1 MIMKI
6 AKRLLISL
14 LLLSS
19 TAFAAEPA
27 SEASIRAL
35 LAVTQARELLDGMNA
50 QLEAQMNAGIVAALG
65 ERQPSPRQ
73 QQAIQRMKARMLVVL
88 REELAWER
96 MEPMHLRI
104 YRETL
109 TEDEVAGMLA
119 FYQTPAGQAL
129 IRKMPLVMQ
138 KIMPEIQGVMAS
150 AMPKMQEIQR
160 EFMAEMR
167 ATGE

>member
-1 MIMKI
+1 MTRL
-6 AKRLLISL
+6 RLLFAAL
-14 LLLSS
+14 LFS
-19 TAFAAEPA
+19 TTTAALAAEPA

-35 LAVTQARELLDGMNA
+35 LAVTQARELLDGMSA

-73 QQAIQRMKARMLVVL
+73 QQAIDRMKARMLVLL

-119 FYQTPAGQAL
+119 FYRTPAGQAL

-138 KIMPEIQGVMAS
+138 KIMPEMQGVMAS
-150 AMPKMQEIQR
+150 VMPKMQQIQR
-160 EFMAEMR
+160 EFMAEMQ
-167 ATGE
+167 ATDE

>member
-1 MIMKI
+1 MTRL
-6 AKRLLISL
+6 RLLFAAL
-14 LLLSS
+14 LFSTS
-19 TAFAAEPA
+19 TAVLAAEPA

-50 QLEAQMNAGIVAALG
+50 QLEAQMNAGILAALG

-73 QQAIQRMKARMLVVL
+73 QQAIDRMKARMLVAL

-119 FYQTPAGQAL
+119 FYKTPAGQAL
-129 IRKMPLVMQ
+129 IRKMPLVMR
-138 KIMPEIQGVMAS
+138 KIMPEIQGLMAS
-150 AMPKMQEIQR
+150 AMPKMQQIQS